1 MMCRSIPRFVLM
13 GSFLVL
19 AACSNQRS
27 SENVFSV
34 GKSLIRQQSNK
45 PAAPDPQ
52 LVSRIAQN
60 ALSKTT
66 GPVSVYTL
74 EDRKAVA
81 VLRPIEQNGAH
92 QTWAS
97 YGSSDRRSVTTRNG
111 VLVATRGLGNDLM
124 SSRIE
129 PLLDVVAQREYGVA
143 TIQQRYL
150 DGENKIV
157 TLKSDCKITRGDS
170 ESLAGANG
178 TASVVRMTAECW
190 QSDRSVVNSYLVD
203 PSGEILQSRHWAGP
217 TMGYS
222 TIRRL
227 R

>member
-1 MMCRSIPRFVLM
+1 MICRSLPRFALFGCLLVLM
-13 GSFLVL
+13 
-19 AACSNQRS
+19 ACSNERS

-34 GKSLIRQQSNK
+34 GKTLITQTKAK
-45 PAAPDPQ
+45 PVAPDPQ
-52 LVSRIAQN
+52 RVAAVAQA
-60 ALSKTT
+60 ALTTTT
-66 GPVSVYTL
+66 GPVALYSL

-81 VLRPIEQNGAH
+81 VLRPIARNGAY

-97 YGSSDRRSVTTRNG
+97 YGSSDRRSATTRNG
-111 VLVATRGLGNDLM
+111 VLTATRGLGNDLM

-129 PLLDVVAQREYGVA
+129 PLLDVVSRREDGVA

-157 TLKSDCKITRGDS
+157 TLKSDCKITRG
-170 ESLAGANG
+170 ETETLAGANG
-178 TASVVRMTAECW
+178 SIAVVRMTAECW
-190 QSDRSVVNSYLVD
+190 QSDRGVVNSYLVD
-203 PSGEILQSRHWAGP
+203 QNGTILQSRHWAGP

-222 TIRRL
+222 RIQRL